1 MTLRI
6 RADLED
12 VQPYGAPQI
21 EAPVRLNT
29 NECPYPLPAPF
40 AGDLAE
46 EVSRIP
52 LHRYPDRE
60 ATALREALAER
71 AGHPIEGVWVANGSN
86 EVIQHLCLAFGGS
99 GRRAL
104 LFEPTYA
111 LHSLIPRIAGLTVV
125 REYLD
130 GRFRLPPDAPDRA
143 RSHRPAVMFV
153 CSPNNPTGNAQ
164 PVEAVARLCEA
175 TEGLVVV
182 DEAYGEF
189 GGSSAAPLL
198 AEFPNIAV
206 VRTFS
211 KAFALAGARLGYCLA
226 APLVVG
232 ELRRVRLPYHLSA
245 LTQAAGA
252 VALRH
257 AAEALAVLDRVRAE
271 RDRLV
276 EGLGALH
283 GVEVFPSDANF
294 VLFRTAFD
302 AEALWRALLDRG
314 VLVRDVSSGH
324 GLERCL
330 RVTAGTPQET
340 DAFLAALKEALEV
353 LR

>member
-21 EAPVRLNT
+21 DAPVRLNT

-40 AGDLAE
+40 AGALTE
-46 EVSRIP
+46 EVGRIP

-60 ATALREALAER
+60 ATALREALAR
-71 AGHPIEGVWVANGSN
+71 RTGHPVEGVWVANGSN
-86 EVIQHLCLAFGGS
+86 EVLLHLCLAYGGS

-104 LFEPTYA
+104 VFEPTYA
-111 LHSLIPRIAGLTVV
+111 LHSLIPRIAGLAVI
-125 REYLD
+125 RERLD
-130 GRFRLPPDAPDRA
+130 GRFGLPSDAPDRA
-143 RSHRPAVMFV
+143 RSPAVVFV

-164 PVEAVARLCEA
+164 PVDAVASLCEA
-175 TEGLVVV
+175 SDGLVVV

-189 GGSSAAPLL
+189 GGASAAPLL
-198 AEFPNIAV
+198 AEFPNLVV

-226 APLVVG
+226 APEVVG
-232 ELRRVRLPYHLSA
+232 VLRRVRLPYHLSA

-276 EGLGALH
+276 EGLEAAH

-294 VLFRTAFD
+294 VLFRTALH
-302 AEALWRALLDRG
+302 AETLWRALLDRG
-314 VLVRDVSSGH
+314 VLLRDVSSGP

-330 RVTAGTPQET
+330 RVTAGTPEET
-340 DAFLAALKEALEV
+340 DAFLTALEEAMED
-353 LR
+353 LA